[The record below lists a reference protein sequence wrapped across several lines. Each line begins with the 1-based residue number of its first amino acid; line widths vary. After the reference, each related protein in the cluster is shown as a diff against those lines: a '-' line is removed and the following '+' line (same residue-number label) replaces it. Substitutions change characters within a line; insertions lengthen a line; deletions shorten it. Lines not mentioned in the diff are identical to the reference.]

1 MADLSNLVVEYN
13 RKVQLEQFEPVDF
26 GVTAEVIPDED
37 ETIREAYHEAA
48 LAAEDMV
55 DREITRRIVS
65 KKETSTE

>member
-1 MADLSNLVVEYN
+1 MADLNNLVVEYN

-26 GVTAEVIPDED
+26 GIQADVTPDED

-65 KKETSTE
+65 KKETATE